1 MTNRTRNERKFGRWQ
16 PMPHGGRLY
25 CLEIPGRMGWKACYF
40 KEVDAS
46 EKTLRFWQV
55 IYDPENRIVEI
66 HEKFPFDLGHR
77 PVEDPLR

>member
-1 MTNRTRNERKFGRWQ
+1 
-16 PMPHGGRLY
+16 
-25 CLEIPGRMGWKACYF
+25 MGWKACYF

-77 PVEDPLR
+77 PVEDPLP